1 MVKIRTQTIHL
12 SDLIDKIIIAADL
25 HSYIEPLKA
34 FEKCLDELTDS
45 VQLFINGDL
54 FCGGIDCLETIEWVR
69 KRANGFMTRGNHDIQ
84 LSDTSIKQTADSQ
97 QGAFG
102 RLNTNQLQFM
112 ADLPDQIIIHWRQKT
127 IKMMHGH
134 ITPNGGDGDW
144 KWSQQEVVEAF
155 ANPAFD
161 ITVSSHTHFPFIDKY
176 EGFLVANTGSISNT
190 MLGFRAQDREE
201 HYRNGN
207 INNPANTDI
216 RSSFLSITE
225 SNGNLV
231 PEIIRFDYDRQK
243 LLARYSKFKGNI
255 PHIFRKNW
263 FEKGFADVALM
274 RH

>member
-69 KRANGFMTRGNHDIQ
+69 KRANGFTTRGNHDIQ

-112 ADLPDQIIIHWRQKT
+112 ADLPDQIIIQKY
-127 IKMMHGH
+127 
-134 ITPNGGDGDW
+134 
-144 KWSQQEVVEAF
+144 KW
-155 ANPAFD
+155 
-161 ITVSSHTHFPFIDKY
+161 
-176 EGFLVANTGSISNT
+176 VAN
-190 MLGFRAQDREE
+190 D
-201 HYRNGN
+201 
-207 INNPANTDI
+207 
-216 RSSFLSITE
+216 
-225 SNGNLV
+225 
-231 PEIIRFDYDRQK
+231 
-243 LLARYSKFKGNI
+243 
-255 PHIFRKNW
+255 
-263 FEKGFADVALM
+263 
-274 RH
+274 